1 MRQVIILSKS
11 VGTLRIVMDSRN
23 NKDNGQLIDKGEVT
37 GMRPGSEVSQAE
49 KNQKAL
55 VKAEKPQPIVRELS
69 EEEHENALINRPKP
83 KDVTPLASKKLAP
96 MDIPVFEDTPE
107 RREKLELRKKR
118 HFKRKLRDWGIFT
131 GYLTPSFVGVLV
143 FFFLPLILLLKTS
156 FQKSPTNS
164 AFVGFRN
171 YERVL
176 TNEAFISASKNTLTF
191 ALISVPL
198 AVLLAL
204 LIALL
209 LNSGLPG
216 KSLFRSFLLN
226 PMMVP
231 VASVVLIW
239 QVFFSYNGVVNGIT
253 AQLFEGAQKID
264 WLKSQ
269 YAQVVIMLLFL
280 WKNLGYNMVLFLAAL
295 NSIPHEILE
304 SAEMDGAGPVKRFF
318 AIKLHY
324 LSPTIFFVGIMS
336 LINSFKIF
344 REVYLLTGDYPF
356 DNLYMLQH
364 FMNNSFTHL
373 DYSKLSAGAIVMCI
387 VMIIIVGGLFFA
399 ESKFDKDVEE

>member
-1 MRQVIILSKS
+1 
-11 VGTLRIVMDSRN
+11 MDNRTEQN
-23 NKDNGQLIDKGEVT
+23 NHLIEKGEVT
-37 GMRPGSEVSQAE
+37 GMRPGSEIAQPSVKKNNKPVQVKPAVRTVS
-49 KNQKAL
+49 K
-55 VKAEKPQPIVRELS
+55 
-69 EEEHENALINRPKP
+69 EEADIKLINRPKP
-83 KDVTPLASKKLAP
+83 KNVTPLAGAKLTP
-96 MDIPVFEDTPE
+96 SDIPVFEDTPE
-107 RREKLELRKKR
+107 RREKVLSRRRSRNKR
-118 HFKRKLRDWGIFT
+118 RFRDWAIFT
-131 GYLTPSFVGVLV
+131 GYLTPSFVGVFV
-143 FFFLPLILLLKTS
+143 FFFLPLGMLLMTS
-156 FQKSPTNS
+156 FQKSPTNTE
-164 AFVGFRN
+164 FVGFRN

-176 TNEAFISASKNTLTF
+176 TNEAFMDASRNTLTF

-204 LIALL
+204 FVALL

-239 QVFFSYNGVVNGIT
+239 QVFFSYNGVINGI
-253 AQLFEGAQKID
+253 AEKLFDSPEKID
-264 WLKSQ
+264 WLKSS

-344 REVYLLTGDYPF
+344 REVYLLTGDYPY

-373 DYSKLSAGAIVMCI
+373 D
-387 VMIIIVGGLFFA
+387 
-399 ESKFDKDVEE
+399 

>member
-1 MRQVIILSKS
+1 
-11 VGTLRIVMDSRN
+11 MDNRTEQ
-23 NKDNGQLIDKGEVT
+23 KDQLIEKGAVT
-37 GMRPGSEVSQAE
+37 GMRPGSEIAQPKTQNTERTAIKTVSKEEAE
-49 KNQKAL
+49 IK
-55 VKAEKPQPIVRELS
+55 
-69 EEEHENALINRPKP
+69 LINRPKA
-83 KDVTPLASKKLAP
+83 KDVTPLASIKLTP
-96 MDIPVFEDTPE
+96 DDIPVFEDTPE
-107 RREKLELRKKR
+107 RRETLASRKKR
-118 HFKRKLRDWGIFT
+118 FQKRRFREWAIFT
-131 GYLTPSFVGVLV
+131 GYLTPSLVGVLI
-143 FFFLPLILLLKTS
+143 FFFLPLLMLLVTS

-164 AFVGFRN
+164 DFVGFRN

-176 TNEAFISASKNTLTF
+176 TNDAFINASKNTLTF

-198 AVLLAL
+198 AVILAL
-204 LIALL
+204 FVAML

-239 QVFFSYNGVVNGIT
+239 QVFFSYNGVINGI
-253 AQLFEGAQKID
+253 AEKIFDSPEKID
-264 WLKSQ
+264 WLKSE
-269 YAQVVIMLLFL
+269 YAQIVIMLLFL

-356 DNLYMLQH
+356 ANLYMLQH

-373 DYSKLSAGAIVMCI
+373 DYSKLSAGAIIMCI
-387 VMIIIVGGLFFA
+387 VMVIIVGGLFFA
-399 ESKFDKDVEE
+399 ESKFDKDVEG

>member
-1 MRQVIILSKS
+1 
-11 VGTLRIVMDSRN
+11 MDSRM
-23 NKDNGQLIDKGEVT
+23 NKDQLNDKGEVT
-37 GMRPGSEVSQAE
+37 GIRPGSEVIQHA
-49 KNQKAL
+49 K
-55 VKAEKPQPIVRELS
+55 KPETKKETVVRS
-69 EEEHENALINRPKP
+69 DEERDLLMLNRPKP
-83 KDVTPLASKKLAP
+83 KNVTPLASQKLTP
-96 MDIPVFEDTPE
+96 KDIPVFEDTPE
-107 RREKLELRKKR
+107 RREKLDKRKKR
-118 HFKRKLRDWGIFT
+118 HFRRKLRDWGIFT

-143 FFFLPLILLLKTS
+143 FFFLPLLMLLKTS

-164 AFVGFRN
+164 DFVGFRN

-176 TNEAFISASKNTLTF
+176 TNDAFLDASRNTLTF

-198 AVLLAL
+198 AVVLAL
-204 LIALL
+204 FVALL
-209 LNSGLPG
+209 LNTGLPG

-239 QVFFSYNGVVNGIT
+239 QVFFSYNGVINGIT
-253 AQLFEGAQKID
+253 AQISEAAEKID
-264 WLKSQ
+264 WLKSS

-318 AIKLHY
+318 SIKLHY

-399 ESKFDKDVEE
+399 ESKFDSDVEE

>member
-1 MRQVIILSKS
+1 
-11 VGTLRIVMDSRN
+11 MDNRTEQ
-23 NKDNGQLIDKGEVT
+23 KDQLIEKGAVT
-37 GMRPGSEVSQAE
+37 GMRPGSEIAQPRTQNTKRTAIKTVSKEEAE
-49 KNQKAL
+49 IK
-55 VKAEKPQPIVRELS
+55 
-69 EEEHENALINRPKP
+69 LINRPKA
-83 KDVTPLASKKLAP
+83 KNVTPLASMKLTP
-96 MDIPVFEDTPE
+96 DDIPVFEDTPE
-107 RREKLELRKKR
+107 RREKLASRKKR
-118 HFKRKLRDWGIFT
+118 FQKRRFREWAIFT
-131 GYLTPSFVGVLV
+131 GYLTPSLVGVLI
-143 FFFLPLILLLKTS
+143 FFFLPLLMLLVTS

-164 AFVGFRN
+164 DFVGFRN

-176 TNEAFISASKNTLTF
+176 TNDAFINASKNTLTF

-198 AVLLAL
+198 AVILAL
-204 LIALL
+204 FVAML

-239 QVFFSYNGVVNGIT
+239 QVFFSYNGVINGI
-253 AQLFEGAQKID
+253 AEKIFDSPEKID
-264 WLKSQ
+264 WLKSE
-269 YAQVVIMLLFL
+269 YAQIVIMLLFL

-356 DNLYMLQH
+356 ANLYMLQH

-373 DYSKLSAGAIVMCI
+373 DYSKLSAGAIIMCI
-387 VMIIIVGGLFFA
+387 VMVIIVGGLFFA
-399 ESKFDKDVEE
+399 ESKFDKDVEG

>member
-1 MRQVIILSKS
+1 MSLS
-11 VGTLRIVMDSRN
+11 
-23 NKDNGQLIDKGEVT
+23 DKENSSFPKETETRV
-37 GMRPGSEVSQAE
+37 RPGSQLPAE
-49 KNQKAL
+49 EKK
-55 VKAEKPQPIVRELS
+55 VKPATAKRAAS
-69 EEEHENALINRPKP
+69 SA
-83 KDVTPLASKKLAP
+83 ASKSKNKKKVQKVTDDNAITYAAKITP
-96 MDIPVFEDTPE
+96 KAYETIVPGDIPEFEDTPE
-107 RREKLELRKKR
+107 RRALVEKRKKG
-118 HFKRKLRDWGIFT
+118 HFRRKLRDWGIFT
-131 GYLTPSFVGVLV
+131 GYLTPSFLGVLV

-156 FQKSPTNS
+156 FQKSPTNMD
-164 AFVGFRN
+164 FVGFRN

-176 TNEAFISASKNTLTF
+176 TNAAFMSASKNTLTF

-198 AVLLAL
+198 AVILAL
-204 LIALL
+204 FLAML
-209 LNSGLPG
+209 LNTGLPG
-216 KSLFRSFLLN
+216 KSVFRSILLN

-239 QVFFSYNGVVNGIT
+239 QVFFSYNGVVNGWT
-253 AQLFEGAQKID
+253 AQFFSWDKID

-295 NSIPHEILE
+295 NAIPGEILE
-304 SAEMDGAGPVKRFF
+304 SAAMDGAGPIKRFF

-364 FMNNSFTHL
+364 FMNNKFTQL
-373 DYSKLSAGAIVMCI
+373 DYSMLSSGAIVMCI
-387 VMIIIVGGLFFA
+387 AMIIIVGVLFFA
-399 ESKFDKDVEE
+399 ESKFDSDVEE

>member
-1 MRQVIILSKS
+1 
-11 VGTLRIVMDSRN
+11 MDNRTEQ
-23 NKDNGQLIDKGEVT
+23 KDQLIEKGAVT
-37 GMRPGSEVSQAE
+37 GMRPGSEIAQPKTQKTERTAIKTVSKEEAE
-49 KNQKAL
+49 LK
-55 VKAEKPQPIVRELS
+55 
-69 EEEHENALINRPKP
+69 LINRPKA
-83 KDVTPLASKKLAP
+83 KNVTPLASSKLTP
-96 MDIPVFEDTPE
+96 EDIPAFEDTPE
-107 RREKLELRKKR
+107 RREKLVSRKKR
-118 HFKRKLRDWGIFT
+118 YQKRRFREWAIFT
-131 GYLTPSFVGVLV
+131 GYLTPSLVGVLI
-143 FFFLPLILLLKTS
+143 FFFLPLLMLLVTS
-156 FQKSPTNS
+156 FQKSPTNPD
-164 AFVGFRN
+164 FVGIRN

-176 TNEAFISASKNTLTF
+176 TNDAFINASKNTLTF

-198 AVLLAL
+198 AVILAL
-204 LIALL
+204 FVAML

-239 QVFFSYNGVVNGIT
+239 QVFFSYNGVINGI
-253 AQLFEGAQKID
+253 AEKIFDSPEKID
-264 WLKSQ
+264 WLKSE
-269 YAQVVIMLLFL
+269 YAQIVIMLLFL

-356 DNLYMLQH
+356 ANLYMLQH

-373 DYSKLSAGAIVMCI
+373 DYSKLSAGAIIMCVVM
-387 VMIIIVGGLFFA
+387 VIIVGGLFFA
-399 ESKFDKDVEE
+399 ESKFDKDVEG

>member
-1 MRQVIILSKS
+1 
-11 VGTLRIVMDSRN
+11 
-23 NKDNGQLIDKGEVT
+23 
-37 GMRPGSEVSQAE
+37 MRPGSEIAQPEIQV
-49 KNQKAL
+49 KKP
-55 VKAEKPQPIVRELS
+55 VKAKKEKVVLS
-69 EEEHENALINRPKP
+69 EEEHELALINRPKP
-83 KDVTPLASKKLAP
+83 KNVTPLANQKLTP
-96 MDIPVFEDTPE
+96 KDIPVFEQTPE
-107 RREKLELRKKR
+107 RIEKLELRKKR

-131 GYLTPSFVGVLV
+131 GYLTPSFAGVLV
-143 FFFLPLILLLKTS
+143 FFFLPLIMLLKTS

-164 AFVGFRN
+164 DFVGFRN
-171 YERVL
+171 YARVL
-176 TNEAFISASKNTLTF
+176 TNDAFMDASRNTLTF

-198 AVLLAL
+198 AVVLAL
-204 LIALL
+204 FVALL
-209 LNSGLPG
+209 LNTGLPG

-239 QVFFSYNGVVNGIT
+239 QVFFSYNGVINGIT
-253 AQLFEGAQKID
+253 EQLFDSAEKID
-264 WLKSQ
+264 WMKSS

-399 ESKFDKDVEE
+399 ESKFDSDVEE

>member
-1 MRQVIILSKS
+1 MGLS
-11 VGTLRIVMDSRN
+11 D
-23 NKDNGQLIDKGEVT
+23 KDNSSFPKETETRV
-37 GMRPGSEVSQAE
+37 RPGSQLPSEE
-49 KNQKAL
+49 KKPETAAAKRAAGSAASKTKSKAK
-55 VKAEKPQPIVRELS
+55 VKAKPPKAHKSADETAGKYAMSVIPKAYET
-69 EEEHENALINRPKP
+69 LIP
-83 KDVTPLASKKLAP
+83 D
-96 MDIPVFEDTPE
+96 DIPEFEDTPE
-107 RREKLELRKKR
+107 RRALVEKRKKG
-118 HFKRKLRDWGIFT
+118 HFRRKLRDWGIFT
-131 GYLTPSFVGVLV
+131 GYLTPSLLGVMV

-156 FQKSPTNS
+156 FQKSPTN
-164 AFVGFRN
+164 ADFVGFRN

-176 TNEAFISASKNTLTF
+176 TNAAFISASKNTLTF

-198 AVLLAL
+198 AVVLAL
-204 LIALL
+204 FLAML

-216 KSLFRSFLLN
+216 KSVFRSILLN

-239 QVFFSYNGVVNGIT
+239 QVFFSYNGVINGWT
-253 AQLFEGAQKID
+253 AQLFSWDKID

-269 YAQVVIMLLFL
+269 YAQIVIMLLFL

-295 NSIPHEILE
+295 NAIPSEILE
-304 SAEMDGAGPVKRFF
+304 SASLDGAGPVKRFF

-364 FMNNSFTHL
+364 FMNNKFTQL
-373 DYSKLSAGAIVMCI
+373 DYSLLSSGAIVMCI
-387 VMIIIVGGLFFA
+387 AMIIIVGILFYS
-399 ESKFDKDVEE
+399 ESKFDSDVEE

>member
-1 MRQVIILSKS
+1 
-11 VGTLRIVMDSRN
+11 MDNRTEQ
-23 NKDNGQLIDKGEVT
+23 KDQLIEKGAVT
-37 GMRPGSEVSQAE
+37 GMRPGSEIAQPKIQNTERTAIKTVSKEEAE
-49 KNQKAL
+49 IK
-55 VKAEKPQPIVRELS
+55 
-69 EEEHENALINRPKP
+69 LINRPKA
-83 KDVTPLASKKLAP
+83 KDVTPLASMKLTP
-96 MDIPVFEDTPE
+96 DDIPVFEDTPE
-107 RREKLELRKKR
+107 RREKLASRKKR
-118 HFKRKLRDWGIFT
+118 FQKRRFREWAIFT
-131 GYLTPSFVGVLV
+131 GYLTPSLVGVLI
-143 FFFLPLILLLKTS
+143 FFFLPLLMLLVTS

-164 AFVGFRN
+164 DFVGFRN

-176 TNEAFISASKNTLTF
+176 TNDAFINASKNTLTF

-198 AVLLAL
+198 AVILAL
-204 LIALL
+204 FVAML

-239 QVFFSYNGVVNGIT
+239 QVFFSYNGVINGI
-253 AQLFEGAQKID
+253 AEKIFDSPEKID
-264 WLKSQ
+264 WLKSE
-269 YAQVVIMLLFL
+269 YAQIVIMLLFL

-356 DNLYMLQH
+356 ANLYMLQH

-373 DYSKLSAGAIVMCI
+373 DYSKLSAGAIIMCI
-387 VMIIIVGGLFFA
+387 VMVIIVGGLFFA
-399 ESKFDKDVEE
+399 ESKFDKDVEG

>member
-1 MRQVIILSKS
+1 
-11 VGTLRIVMDSRN
+11 MDNRTEQ
-23 NKDNGQLIDKGEVT
+23 KDQLIEKGAVT
-37 GMRPGSEVSQAE
+37 GMRPGSEIAQPKTQNTERTAIKTVSKEEAE
-49 KNQKAL
+49 IK
-55 VKAEKPQPIVRELS
+55 
-69 EEEHENALINRPKP
+69 LINRPKA
-83 KDVTPLASKKLAP
+83 KDVTPLASKKLTP
-96 MDIPVFEDTPE
+96 DDIPVFEDTPE
-107 RREKLELRKKR
+107 RREKLASRKKR
-118 HFKRKLRDWGIFT
+118 FQKRRFREWAIFT
-131 GYLTPSFVGVLV
+131 GYLTPSLVGVLI
-143 FFFLPLILLLKTS
+143 FFFLPLLMLLVTS

-164 AFVGFRN
+164 DFVGFRN

-176 TNEAFISASKNTLTF
+176 TNDAFINASKNTLTF

-198 AVLLAL
+198 AVILAL
-204 LIALL
+204 FVAML

-239 QVFFSYNGVVNGIT
+239 QVFFSYNGVINGI
-253 AQLFEGAQKID
+253 AEKIFDSPEKID
-264 WLKSQ
+264 WLKSE
-269 YAQVVIMLLFL
+269 YAQIVIMLLFL

-356 DNLYMLQH
+356 ANLYMLQH

-373 DYSKLSAGAIVMCI
+373 DYSKLSAGAIIMCI
-387 VMIIIVGGLFFA
+387 VMVIIVGGLFFA
-399 ESKFDKDVEE
+399 EAKFDKDVEG

>member
-1 MRQVIILSKS
+1 
-11 VGTLRIVMDSRN
+11 MDNRTEQ
-23 NKDNGQLIDKGEVT
+23 KDQLIEKGAVT
-37 GMRPGSEVSQAE
+37 GMRPGSEIAQTKTQNTERTAIKTVSKEEAE
-49 KNQKAL
+49 IK
-55 VKAEKPQPIVRELS
+55 
-69 EEEHENALINRPKP
+69 LINRPKP
-83 KDVTPLASKKLAP
+83 KNVTPLASMKLTP
-96 MDIPVFEDTPE
+96 DDIPVFEDTPE
-107 RREKLELRKKR
+107 RREKLASRKKR
-118 HFKRKLRDWGIFT
+118 FQKRRFREWAIFT
-131 GYLTPSFVGVLV
+131 GYLTPSLVGVMI
-143 FFFLPLILLLKTS
+143 FFFLPLLMLLVTS

-164 AFVGFRN
+164 DFVGFRN

-176 TNEAFISASKNTLTF
+176 TNDAFINASKNTLTF

-198 AVLLAL
+198 AVILAL
-204 LIALL
+204 FVAML

-239 QVFFSYNGVVNGIT
+239 QVFFSYNGVINGI
-253 AQLFEGAQKID
+253 AEKIFDSPEKID
-264 WLKSQ
+264 WLKSE
-269 YAQVVIMLLFL
+269 YAQIVIMLLFL

-356 DNLYMLQH
+356 ANLYMLQH

-373 DYSKLSAGAIVMCI
+373 DYSKLSAGAIIMCI
-387 VMIIIVGGLFFA
+387 VMVIIVGVLFFA
-399 ESKFDKDVEE
+399 ESKFDKDVEG

>member
-1 MRQVIILSKS
+1 
-11 VGTLRIVMDSRN
+11 MDNRTEP
-23 NKDNGQLIDKGEVT
+23 KDQLIEKGAVT
-37 GMRPGSEVSQAE
+37 GMRPGSEIVQPQTQKTERTAIKTVSKEEAE
-49 KNQKAL
+49 IK
-55 VKAEKPQPIVRELS
+55 
-69 EEEHENALINRPKP
+69 LINRPKA
-83 KDVTPLASKKLAP
+83 KNVTPLASMKLTP
-96 MDIPVFEDTPE
+96 DDIPVFEDTPE
-107 RREKLELRKKR
+107 RREKLASRKKR
-118 HFKRKLRDWGIFT
+118 FQKRRFREWAIFT
-131 GYLTPSFVGVLV
+131 GYLTPSLVGVLI
-143 FFFLPLILLLKTS
+143 FFFLPLLMLLVTS

-164 AFVGFRN
+164 DFVGFRN

-176 TNEAFISASKNTLTF
+176 TNDAFINASKNTLTF

-198 AVLLAL
+198 AVILAL
-204 LIALL
+204 FVAML
-209 LNSGLPG
+209 LNLGLPG

-239 QVFFSYNGVVNGIT
+239 QVFFSYNGVINGI
-253 AQLFEGAQKID
+253 AEKIFDSPEKID
-264 WLKSQ
+264 WLKSE
-269 YAQVVIMLLFL
+269 YAQIVIMLLFL

-295 NSIPHEILE
+295 NRIPHEILE

-356 DNLYMLQH
+356 ANLYMLQH

-373 DYSKLSAGAIVMCI
+373 DYSKLSAGAIIMCI
-387 VMIIIVGGLFFA
+387 VMVIIVGGLFFA
-399 ESKFDKDVEE
+399 ESKFDKDVEG

>member
-1 MRQVIILSKS
+1 
-11 VGTLRIVMDSRN
+11 MDNRM
-23 NKDNGQLIDKGEVT
+23 KEDNLISDKGEVT
-37 GMRPGSEVSQAE
+37 GMRPGSEVVIAE
-49 KNQKAL
+49 QQKTESA
-55 VKAEKPQPIVRELS
+55 KAENHNTTVT
-69 EEEHENALINRPKP
+69 EEQLEVKLMDKPKP
-83 KDVTPLASKKLAP
+83 KNVTPLANLKLTP
-96 MDIPVFEDTPE
+96 KDIPVFEETPE
-107 RREKLELRKKR
+107 RKAKLEMRKKM
-118 HFKRKLRDWGIFT
+118 HFKRKLRDWGVFT
-131 GYLTPSFVGVLV
+131 GYLTPSFVGVFV

-164 AFVGFRN
+164 DFVGFRN
-171 YERVL
+171 YERVI
-176 TNEAFISASKNTLTF
+176 TNDAFIAASKNTLTF

-198 AVLLAL
+198 AVILAL
-204 LIALL
+204 LVALL

-239 QVFFSYNGVVNGIT
+239 QVFFSYNGVINGIT
-253 AQLFEGAQKID
+253 AQLFEGAEKID
-264 WLKSQ
+264 WLKSSYSQ
-269 YAQVVIMLLFL
+269 IVIMLLFL

-304 SAEMDGAGPVKRFF
+304 SAQIDGAGPVKRFF
-318 AIKLHY
+318 KIKLHY

-344 REVYLLTGDYPF
+344 REVYLLTGDYPY

-364 FMNNSFTHL
+364 FMNNAFTHL
-373 DYSKLSAGAIVMCI
+373 DYSKLSAGAIVMCV

-399 ESKFDKDVEE
+399 ESKFDSDVEE

>member
-1 MRQVIILSKS
+1 
-11 VGTLRIVMDSRN
+11 MDNRTEQ
-23 NKDNGQLIDKGEVT
+23 KDQLIEKGAVT
-37 GMRPGSEVSQAE
+37 GMRPGSEIAQPKTQNTERTAIKTVSKEEAE
-49 KNQKAL
+49 IK
-55 VKAEKPQPIVRELS
+55 
-69 EEEHENALINRPKP
+69 LINRPKA
-83 KDVTPLASKKLAP
+83 KDVTPLASKKLTP
-96 MDIPVFEDTPE
+96 DDIPVFEDTPE
-107 RREKLELRKKR
+107 RREKLASRKKR
-118 HFKRKLRDWGIFT
+118 FQKRRFREWAIFT
-131 GYLTPSFVGVLV
+131 GYLTPSLVGVLI
-143 FFFLPLILLLKTS
+143 FFFLPLLMLLVTS

-164 AFVGFRN
+164 DFVGFRN

-176 TNEAFISASKNTLTF
+176 TNDAFINASKNTLTF

-198 AVLLAL
+198 AVILAL
-204 LIALL
+204 FVAML

-239 QVFFSYNGVVNGIT
+239 QVFFSYNGVINGI
-253 AQLFEGAQKID
+253 AEKIFDSPEKID
-264 WLKSQ
+264 WLKSE
-269 YAQVVIMLLFL
+269 YAQIVIMLLFL

-356 DNLYMLQH
+356 ANLYMLQH

-373 DYSKLSAGAIVMCI
+373 DYSKLSAGAIIMCI
-387 VMIIIVGGLFFA
+387 VMVIIVGGLFFA
-399 ESKFDKDVEE
+399 ESKFDKDVEG

>member
-1 MRQVIILSKS
+1 
-11 VGTLRIVMDSRN
+11 MDNRTEQ
-23 NKDNGQLIDKGEVT
+23 KDQLIEKGAVT
-37 GMRPGSEVSQAE
+37 GMRPGSEIAQPKTQNTERTAIKTVSKEEAE
-49 KNQKAL
+49 IK
-55 VKAEKPQPIVRELS
+55 
-69 EEEHENALINRPKP
+69 LINRPKA
-83 KDVTPLASKKLAP
+83 KNVTPLASRKLTP
-96 MDIPVFEDTPE
+96 DDIPVFEDTPE
-107 RREKLELRKKR
+107 RREKLASRKKR
-118 HFKRKLRDWGIFT
+118 FQKRRFREWAIFT
-131 GYLTPSFVGVLV
+131 GYLTPSLVGVLI
-143 FFFLPLILLLKTS
+143 FFFLPLLMLLVTS

-164 AFVGFRN
+164 DFVGFRN

-176 TNEAFISASKNTLTF
+176 TNDAFINASKNTLTF

-198 AVLLAL
+198 AVILAL
-204 LIALL
+204 FVAML

-239 QVFFSYNGVVNGIT
+239 QVFFSYNGVINGI
-253 AQLFEGAQKID
+253 AEKIFDSPEKID
-264 WLKSQ
+264 WLKSE
-269 YAQVVIMLLFL
+269 YAQIVIMLLFL

-356 DNLYMLQH
+356 ANLYMLQH

-373 DYSKLSAGAIVMCI
+373 DYSKLSAGAIIMCI
-387 VMIIIVGGLFFA
+387 VMVIIVGGLFFA
-399 ESKFDKDVEE
+399 ESKFDKDVEG

>member
-1 MRQVIILSKS
+1 
-11 VGTLRIVMDSRN
+11 MDNRTEQ
-23 NKDNGQLIDKGEVT
+23 KDQLIEKGAVT
-37 GMRPGSEVSQAE
+37 GMRPGSEIAQPKTQNTERTAIKTVSKEEAE
-49 KNQKAL
+49 IK
-55 VKAEKPQPIVRELS
+55 
-69 EEEHENALINRPKP
+69 LINRPKA
-83 KDVTPLASKKLAP
+83 KNVTPLASMKLTP
-96 MDIPVFEDTPE
+96 DDIPVFEDTPE
-107 RREKLELRKKR
+107 RKEKLASRKKR
-118 HFKRKLRDWGIFT
+118 FQKRRFREWAIFT
-131 GYLTPSFVGVLV
+131 GYLTPSLVGVLI
-143 FFFLPLILLLKTS
+143 FFFLPLLMLLVTS

-164 AFVGFRN
+164 DFVGFRN

-176 TNEAFISASKNTLTF
+176 TNDAFINASKNTLTF

-198 AVLLAL
+198 AVILAL
-204 LIALL
+204 FVAML

-239 QVFFSYNGVVNGIT
+239 QVFFSYNGVINGI
-253 AQLFEGAQKID
+253 AEKIFDSPEKID
-264 WLKSQ
+264 WLKSE
-269 YAQVVIMLLFL
+269 YAQIVIMLLFL

-356 DNLYMLQH
+356 ANLYMLQH

-373 DYSKLSAGAIVMCI
+373 DYSKLSAGAIIMCI
-387 VMIIIVGGLFFA
+387 VMVIIVGGLFFA
-399 ESKFDKDVEE
+399 ESKFDKDVEG